1 MRSICKNCCHSQR
14 DGEHLF
20 CGVKMKYVAD
30 DETCSE
36 YGLPEGED
44 SDVKV
49 MLIAGILIVFILM
62 LVGLCS

>member
-1 MRSICKNCCHSQR
+1 
-14 DGEHLF
+14 
-20 CGVKMKYVAD
+20 MKYVAD

>member
-1 MRSICKNCCHSQR
+1 
-14 DGEHLF
+14 
-20 CGVKMKYVAD
+20 MKYVAD

-49 MLIAGILIVFILM
+49 MLIAGIILVIILILI
-62 LVGLCS
+62 GLCS